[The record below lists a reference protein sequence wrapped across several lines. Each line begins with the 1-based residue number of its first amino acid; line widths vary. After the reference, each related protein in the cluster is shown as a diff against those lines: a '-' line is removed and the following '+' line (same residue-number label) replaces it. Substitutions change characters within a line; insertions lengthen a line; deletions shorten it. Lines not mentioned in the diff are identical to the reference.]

1 MSDEPKKRPRAWIGW
16 KAWAL
21 IAAVTPMAYVLSIG
35 LAYWLSYRLD
45 PTHAGWP
52 TVILGFVY
60 TPILEGSDYFV
71 SAKPILVWY
80 VSLFVDLNR

>member
-1 MSDEPKKRPRAWIGW
+1 MSDEAKKRWWKRLGW

-21 IAAVTPMAYVLSIG
+21 IAAGTPMTYALSIG
-35 LAYWLSYRLD
+35 RSWWLADRFD
-45 PTHAGWP
+45 PMLAGWP
-52 TVILGFVY
+52 RAILGFVY
-60 TPILEGSDYFV
+60 TPILEGSDYLV